1 MKGDRDMNNVY
12 RTIIAILIIA
22 VGTLGF
28 LYYQEQQNEVGITI
42 DAPQ

>member
-1 MKGDRDMNNVY
+1 MQNIY
-12 RTIIAILIIA
+12 RLTIA
-22 VGTLGF
+22 VLILVVGFLGF

>member
-1 MKGDRDMNNVY
+1 MQNMY
-12 RTIIAILIIA
+12 RATIVVLIVAI
-22 VGTLGF
+22 GFLGF